1 VSPPGLLLIASLA
14 CLALALRPPAGSS
27 APRSPWWH
35 RMASRVPVPASLVAA
50 IGGPDRPADLDAAG
64 LRDRLPAGALP
75 RARAAFAIAALGA
88 MPAVVAAPA
97 LAPIVVLLAV
107 CGWLVPGVAVGRAA
121 AARRAR
127 IAGQLPD
134 VLELLGVCMSAGM
147 ALDPALRVVAG
158 RLDGPLAREIGTA
171 LADMRLGSTRRDA
184 YRALA
189 TRVGLPELDQA
200 VGALL
205 TAEELGTPLADALAQ
220 HAVGLRAATAQAA
233 RDRAARAAPKVQLVV
248 ATMMVPAVMLL
259 VVTVMAVELAR
270 QIGPVLGGIR

>member
-1 VSPPGLLLIASLA
+1 MSPTGLLLIASVV
-14 CLALALRPPAGSS
+14 CVVLALRPPAGSS
-27 APRSPWWH
+27 APRPPWWH
-35 RMASRVPVPASLVAA
+35 RVASRVPVPAPLVAA

-75 RARAAFAIAALGA
+75 RARAALALTGVGVIPAA
-88 MPAVVAAPA
+88 VAAPA
-97 LAPIVVLLAV
+97 VAPVAVLLAV
-107 CGWLVPGVAVGRAA
+107 FGWLLPGVAVGRAA
-121 AARRAR
+121 AARRER
-127 IAGQLPD
+127 IAAQLPD
-134 VLELLGVCMSAGM
+134 VLELLGVCVAAGM

-158 RLDGPLAREIGTA
+158 RLDGPLASEIGTA

-220 HAVGLRAATAQAA
+220 QAVGLRAATAQAA

-270 QIGPVLGGIR
+270 QMGPVLGGIR